1 MEKRN
6 EKKALVCALCLG
18 LACSSNLG
26 MLNIHAVETKAPET
40 VATKSDET
48 QETWVNLDG
57 FSAVLQNAIK
67 RGYSNK
73 IKDGKVNVEAISS
86 LEIEKE
92 TITNLDEGLKG
103 IEKLH
108 QLKSLTISACKNL
121 DGEVILP
128 KIESLETLVI
138 SDCGIT
144 NINLENLPNL
154 INLNV
159 GGNKLESIDLENN
172 KELSYLNASYNKF
185 KSLDLSSYP
194 EIARLDI
201 QHNQLESINL
211 NNNEK
216 LGTLSVSFNNLSD
229 LDVSKCVNLT
239 TLNVDNNPLTVL
251 DISNNTKLKT
261 VNAFNTGKKGLL
273 KEIKL
278 GSEYPNLTEFTFY
291 NNSVES
297 FDFNKLTSKSIITVE
312 GYYNKLK
319 YADLSGIQSRKTSTS
334 FYLSGNNLLG
344 YDLGENFNGTLDITG
359 QLPTDV
365 EMNEKGEVN
374 LADYGL
380 TTKDFKNVKNV
391 NGKCDY
397 NSETGVFSNIKDT
410 EITYDFESSG
420 KSMNVT
426 MYVTQKINENSWVKE
441 PSIADCD
448 ILSGAKPT
456 AEAKYGDVVF
466 KYGKDDKTFDYDEP
480 NSVGT
485 WYMKAYVY
493 KGENYT
499 GLESKPIKFEVT
511 KATGSVSITFKKE
524 WLEGETPNKPEITSK
539 TYDES
544 QIHVAYRKKDSNEK
558 FDTIPTT
565 VGTYE
570 LIVTCDENEYYYG
583 KEIKR
588 EFTIKKQTQE
598 EINMVVN
605 IGDHDYFSLSTL
617 GIELTPE
624 NETEI
629 KESLEGATYEN
640 GKFININGN
649 VVTFHYTLGN
659 TICNYNLEIVR
670 NSNQPVIVTMD
681 IKAETDKDGNIYLK
695 DLNLKNYKDEYASDI
710 KYSCA
715 GARFDNGKFYGFV
728 NDKFIFAYNVNDK
741 LTYQY
746 RVTITKDNTVVAPDV
761 KPEEPTNPVKPTKP
775 TETKPAENKDKP
787 KDAVVKDTS
796 KTSQD
801 HTAGLMMGF
810 ITLAGAIIV
819 TNKKHE
825 KE

>member
-6 EKKALVCALCLG
+6 EKKAVVCALCLG

-26 MLNIHAVETKAPET
+26 MLNIYAVETKAPET

-48 QETWVNLDG
+48 QETWVNLDE

-67 RGYSNK
+67 RGHSNK

-159 GGNKLESIDLENN
+159 GGNKLESIDLDNN

-344 YDLGENFNGTLDITG
+344 YKLGENFNGTLDITG
-359 QLPTDV
+359 QLPTDI

-448 ILSGAKPT
+448 IFSGAKPT

-511 KATGSVSITFKKE
+511 KAMGSVSITFKKE
-524 WLEGETPNKPEITSK
+524 WSEGETPKKPEITSK

-617 GIELTPE
+617 GIELIPE

-710 KYSCA
+710 KYSYA

-761 KPEEPTNPVKPTKP
+761 KPEEPTKPVKP

-810 ITLAGAIIV
+810 ITLAGAVII
-819 TNKKHE
+819 TNRKHE